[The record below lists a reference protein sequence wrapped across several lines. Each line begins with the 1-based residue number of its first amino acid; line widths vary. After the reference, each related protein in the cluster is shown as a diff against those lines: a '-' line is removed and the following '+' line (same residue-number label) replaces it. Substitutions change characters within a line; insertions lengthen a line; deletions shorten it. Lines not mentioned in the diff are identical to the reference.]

1 MWRSTLVVAL
11 VLPLA
16 ALSAADTGLLF
27 HAPFDGA
34 LEAYSLGGAGTP
46 VTVDGPAPAFVP
58 GRFGQALVAGAEQT
72 LVHYATAGNVF
83 PRSGTVSLWIN
94 PQNWSPDDNNFH
106 SFFES
111 GSIDGNNGWLILYK
125 YYQNSW
131 LLLRYADEEQQVGM
145 ASYQCPAWPEGEWRH
160 LAATWAENALRLYVD
175 GEMVAQ
181 AANPLVAGTL
191 ADTFRV
197 GDNGWHVPHEGAR
210 TLVDE
215 VRVYGYPLSPEQIRN
230 LAGNLKV
237 TVVRDPRASVWNVSC
252 RLPDGIAV
260 GSVAVSLHPADGG
273 EVLQAQTVSPE
284 AGRVAAAL
292 DVAALKPGAYRVR
305 LEALDEAGPVLLS
318 GTAQV
323 TRSAEERPVLD
334 NGRLRLTFD
343 GGTGG
348 LLAIERPD
356 VGVNL
361 RQPVAPAPPFTLQT
375 VDFDQHARFYRPTD
389 VVSLAGVETALEDI
403 RVYRQGNEQ
412 RLTANYLVGPEVRAV
427 MSVALPDGSTVAR
440 LHLKVTNSRPLR
452 PSEAIRIP
460 SLIFPALSGLRIGEN
475 ATDDNLATGR
485 IQGEVLANPG
495 AALPQQRVHQY
506 PGSCCVPWQDLYDDT
521 GGLYVGPQA
530 DATTQLEV
538 HAGALDGN
546 VTLANRWWCLL
557 EPGQTWQSP
566 VIELAVHEAPWYWA
580 AEHFREWALKATPPR
595 RQPDWLAEC
604 DGWAGAG
611 GPDYKFRELPKILE
625 NAQHFGLSYLQIW
638 AQMIIGGAYYSYF
651 YPNPEL
657 GTEADL
663 IEGVKGVHAR
673 GGHIGFYS
681 NAICF
686 DGAID
691 GNPLLQGLIDKY
703 NITNAPPRPRFYDEA
718 VKSVFVGPEGAYGK
732 GGAAGHSLSGYPDGY
747 WAMDPNA
754 RWWQDYLAF
763 WISRWHDRYG
773 ADVWYLDSFP
783 VHGYGLGPASY
794 ALHLEQPRGLG
805 PGQLDLLRRIRR
817 DFAGPMLYE
826 GVACA
831 AFMPYTNWCLGTE
844 LSFGSGAWSRPEIF
858 VRSFGDVYP
867 VFSGTCNSI
876 QGVAGIFP
884 DLGPTP
890 RHEDALNYV
899 FLIGERFDILG
910 LHNVA
915 HDCPFGQ
922 HVKNLV
928 ALRKRIRDVV
938 YSGRLLD
945 VQGLSGMPEQVE
957 ARVFVRRDPG
967 AAVVTIWDRRA
978 DKQPWEL
985 QVDTKVLTLST
996 GLSSITGL
1004 MLDGSTAAIP
1014 GVVRDGKLIAT
1025 VPGAEVLALK
1035 ISSR

>member
-1 MWRSTLVVAL
+1 MWWATLAVPL
-11 VLPLA
+11 VLLLA
-16 ALSAADTGLLF
+16 TLSVADTGLLF
-27 HAPFDGA
+27 HAPLDGT
-34 LEAYSLGGAGTP
+34 LDAYSLGGNGAP
-46 VTVDGPAPAFVP
+46 VAVDGPPPVFVP

-83 PRSGTVSLWIN
+83 PRAGTVSLWVN

-111 GSIDGNNGWLILYK
+111 GGMGQKTGWLILYK
-125 YYQNSW
+125 YYQNSS
-131 LLLRYADEEQQVGM
+131 LLLRYADEREQVGM
-145 ASYQCPAWPEGEWRH
+145 ASYTCPAWPQGEWRH
-160 LAATWAENALRLYVD
+160 LAATWAENGLRLYVD
-175 GEMVAQ
+175 GELVAQ
-181 AANPLVAGTL
+181 AATPLVADTL

-197 GDNGWHVPHEGAR
+197 GDSGWHLPHEGAR

-215 VRVYGYPLSPEQIRN
+215 VRVYGYPLSPEQIRD
-230 LAGNLKV
+230 LAGTVKV
-237 TVVRDPRASVWNVSC
+237 TVVRDPQADAWNVSC
-252 RLPDGIAV
+252 RLPAG
-260 GSVAVSLHPADGG
+260 VAARSATVSLQAAEGD
-273 EVLQAQTVSPE
+273 EVLQSQMVVPE
-284 AGRVAAAL
+284 AGRVQAAL
-292 DVAALKPGAYRVR
+292 DVAALTPGAYRVR
-305 LEALDEAGPVLLS
+305 VEALDDAGQTLVS

-323 TRSAEERPVLD
+323 TRSRQERPVLD

-356 VGVNL
+356 LGVSL
-361 RQPVAPAPPFTLQT
+361 RQPLVPDPPFTLQT
-375 VDFDQHARFYRPTD
+375 IDFDQHARFYRPTD
-389 VVSLAGVETALEDI
+389 VAPLPGDETALEDI
-403 RVYRQGNEQ
+403 RVYRQGKEQ
-412 RLTANYLVGPEVRAV
+412 RLTASYRLGPDVKAI
-427 MSVALPDGSTVAR
+427 MSAALPDDSAVAR

-460 SLIFPALSGLRIGEN
+460 SLIFPSISGLRIGN
-475 ATDDNLATGR
+475 DAADDNLATGR
-485 IQGEVLANPG
+485 IQGEVLANP
-495 AALPQQRVHQY
+495 AAELPKQRVHQY

-521 GGLYVGPQA
+521 GGLYLGPQA
-530 DATTQLEV
+530 DASTQLEV
-538 HAGALDGN
+538 LAGATDGH

-580 AEHFREWALKATPPR
+580 ADHFREWALKATPPR

-604 DGWAGAG
+604 DGWTGSG
-611 GPDYKFRELPKILE
+611 GPDYKFRELPKMLE
-625 NAQHFGLSYLQIW
+625 NAQYFGLDYLQLW

-663 IEGVKGVHAR
+663 IEGIKGVHAR

-686 DGAID
+686 DGAVD
-691 GNPLLQGLIDKY
+691 GNPLLQGLIEKY
-703 NITNAPPRPRFYDEA
+703 NITNAPPRPKFYDEA
-718 VKSVFVGPEGAYGK
+718 VKSIFVGPDGAYGK

-773 ADVWYLDSFP
+773 ADIWYLDSFP

-805 PGQLDLLRRIRR
+805 PGQLDLLRRIRQGF
-817 DFAGPMLYE
+817 DGPMLYE

-867 VFSGTCNSI
+867 VFSGTCNTI
-876 QGVAGIFP
+876 QGVAAIFP
-884 DLGPTP
+884 DLGPKP

-910 LHNVA
+910 LHGVPRES
-915 HDCPFGQ
+915 PFGQ
-922 HVKNLV
+922 HVRNLI

-938 YSGRLLD
+938 YSGRMLD
-945 VQGLSGMPEQVE
+945 VQGLGDTPEQVE
-957 ARVFVRRDPG
+957 ARVFVRRSPET
-967 AAVVTIWDRRA
+967 AVVTVWDRRA
-978 DKQPWEL
+978 EKTAWEL
-985 QVDTKVLTLST
+985 EIDTREL
-996 GLSSITGL
+996 GLSAGMCKIDCL
-1004 MLDGSTAAIP
+1004 MLDGTTVRAVSVA
-1014 GVVRDGKLIAT
+1014 RDGMLSVT
-1025 VPGAEVLALK
+1025 VPGHEALALR
-1035 ISSR
+1035 ITPQ